1 MPLGLI
7 ALALGGFGIGLTEF
21 VIMGLLPEVAADFQV
36 SEAVAG
42 WLISGYALAVVVGA
56 LLLTAAVTR
65 FERKPVLAVLM
76 VLFIAGNLVSAIAP
90 DYLLMMIGRIIAAL
104 AHGAFFGIGAVV
116 AASLVAPTKKAAA
129 IAIMFT
135 GLTAANV
142 LGVPFGTMLGQA
154 AGWRSTFWAIT
165 AIGVLALVGILALVP
180 KTGSGEAAGSASGGL
195 RGELR
200 AFRSGQVWLSILV
213 TILGYGGMFG
223 AFTYIAFTL
232 REVTGFSAATVP
244 WLLILFGVGLFIG
257 NTVGG
262 KAADRNVDRT
272 LLVALSALVVVLVVF
287 ALTAGNQPMTIA
299 SMVLLGGFGFATVP
313 GLQMRVMKYA
323 TTAPTLASGANIGA
337 FNVGNALGAWMGGV
351 TITAGLG
358 YTSPIW
364 AGAGITLLG
373 LAVMVF
379 AAAAARRHDGG
390 RDGGQGGHA
399 WPDGAQ
405 AGGQPE
411 SGAVVAASTAARR

>member
-1 MPLGLI
+1 MPIGLI

-21 VIMGLLPEVAADFQV
+21 VIMGLLPEVAADFRV
-36 SEAVAG
+36 SEAAAG

-90 DYLLMMIGRIIAAL
+90 DYWLMMVGRIIAAL

-116 AASLVAPTKKAAA
+116 AASMVAPNKRAGA

-154 AGWRSTFWAIT
+154 SGWRSTFWAIT
-165 AIGVLALVGILALVP
+165 AIGVLALAGILALVP
-180 KTGSGEAAGSASGGL
+180 KAGADDASPGAASGGL

-232 REVTGFSAATVP
+232 TEVTGFAASTVP

-257 NTVGG
+257 NTAGG
-262 KAADRNVDRT
+262 RAADRNVDRT

-287 ALTAGNQPMTIA
+287 ALTAVSQPVTIA

-379 AAAAARRHDGG
+379 AAAAAKRHDGG
-390 RDGGQGGHA
+390 HDA
-399 WPDGAQ
+399 A
-405 AGGQPE
+405 
-411 SGAVVAASTAARR
+411 GAVGPDSQREGAELQRA

>member
-1 MPLGLI
+1 MPIGLI

-21 VIMGLLPEVAADFQV
+21 VIMGLLPEIAADFQV
-36 SEAVAG
+36 SEATAG

-65 FERKPVLAVLM
+65 FERKPVLAVLL
-76 VLFIAGNLVSAIAP
+76 VLFIAGNLISAIAP
-90 DYLLMMIGRIIAAL
+90 GYGMMMVGRIIAAL

-116 AASLVAPTKKAAA
+116 AADMVAPTKKAGA

-165 AIGVLALVGILALVP
+165 VIGVIALAGILTLVP
-180 KTGSGEAAGSASGGL
+180 KTGHGDTTPGTL
-195 RGELR
+195 RSELR

-232 REVTGFSAATVP
+232 TEVSGFAATTVP
-244 WLLILFGVGLFIG
+244 WLLIVFGVGLFIG
-257 NTVGG
+257 NTLGG

-272 LLVALSALVVVLVVF
+272 LMVVLAVLVVVLVGF
-287 ALTAGNQPMTIA
+287 ALAAGNQVLTVA
-299 SMVLLGGFGFATVP
+299 SIVLMGGFGFATVP

-323 TTAPTLASGANIGA
+323 SSAPTLASGANIGA
-337 FNVGNALGAWMGGV
+337 FNVGNALGAWLGGV

-364 AGAGITLLG
+364 AGAAITLLG
-373 LAVMVF
+373 LGVMII
-379 AAAAARRHDGG
+379 AAARAKRTAAQQVPPGG
-390 RDGGQGGHA
+390 
-399 WPDGAQ
+399 P
-405 AGGQPE
+405 
-411 SGAVVAASTAARR
+411 VAAEPVTVLS

>member
-1 MPLGLI
+1 MPVGLI

-21 VIMGLLPEVAADFQV
+21 VIMGLLPQVAADFRV
-36 SEAVAG
+36 TEATAG

-56 LLLTAAVTR
+56 LGLTAAVTR

-76 VLFIAGNLVSAIAP
+76 VLFIAGNLVSALAP
-90 DYLLMMIGRIIAAL
+90 DYSIMMAGRIIAAL
-104 AHGAFFGIGAVV
+104 SHGAFFGIGAVV
-116 AASLVAPTKKAAA
+116 AASMVAPTKKAGA

-165 AIGVLALVGILALVP
+165 VIGVLALAGILALVP
-180 KTGSGEAAGSASGGL
+180 RDRLRRVAAAAGGL

-232 REVTGFSAATVP
+232 TEVTGFSATTVP

-257 NTVGG
+257 NTLGG

-272 LLVALSALVVVLVVF
+272 LLVVLAVLVVVLVVF
-287 ALTAGNQPMTIA
+287 ALTAGNQPVTIA

-323 TTAPTLASGANIGA
+323 SSAPTLASGANIGA

-373 LAVMVF
+373 LAVMAF
-379 AAAAARRHDGG
+379 AAAAAKKHDADMPGTGG
-390 RDGGQGGHA
+390 STVPA
-399 WPDGAQ
+399 
-405 AGGQPE
+405 
-411 SGAVVAASTAARR
+411 VAAAETSTDLPATEAAAIAR

>member
-1 MPLGLI
+1 MPIGLI

-36 SEAVAG
+36 SEATAG

-65 FERKPVLAVLM
+65 FERKPVLAVLL
-76 VLFIAGNLVSAIAP
+76 VLFIAGNLISAIAP
-90 DYLLMMIGRIIAAL
+90 GYGMMMVGRIIAAL

-116 AASLVAPTKKAAA
+116 AADMVAPTKKAGA

-165 AIGVLALVGILALVP
+165 VIGVIALAGILTLVP
-180 KTGSGEAAGSASGGL
+180 KTGHGDTTPGTL
-195 RGELR
+195 RSELR

-213 TILGYGGMFG
+213 TILGYGGLFG

-232 REVTGFSAATVP
+232 TEVSGFAATTVP
-244 WLLILFGVGLFIG
+244 WLLIVFGVGLFIG
-257 NTVGG
+257 NTLGG

-272 LLVALSALVVVLVVF
+272 LMVVLAVLVVVLVGF
-287 ALTAGNQPMTIA
+287 ALTAGNQVLTVA
-299 SMVLLGGFGFATVP
+299 SIILMGGFGFATVP

-323 TTAPTLASGANIGA
+323 SSAPTLASGANIGA
-337 FNVGNALGAWMGGV
+337 FNVGNALGAWLGGV

-364 AGAGITLLG
+364 AGAAITLLG
-373 LAVMVF
+373 LGVMII
-379 AAAAARRHDGG
+379 AAARAKRTAAQQVPTGG
-390 RDGGQGGHA
+390 
-399 WPDGAQ
+399 P
-405 AGGQPE
+405 
-411 SGAVVAASTAARR
+411 VAAEPVTVLS

>member
-1 MPLGLI
+1 MPVGLI

-21 VIMGLLPEVAADFQV
+21 VIMGLLPQVAADFHV
-36 SEAVAG
+36 TEATAG

-56 LLLTAAVTR
+56 LGLTAAVTR

-76 VLFIAGNLVSAIAP
+76 VLFIAGNLVSALAP
-90 DYLLMMIGRIIAAL
+90 DYWMMMAGRIIAAL

-116 AASLVAPTKKAAA
+116 AASMVAPTKKAGA

-165 AIGVLALVGILALVP
+165 VIGVLALVGILALVP
-180 KTGSGEAAGSASGGL
+180 KTGSGAAAANSGGL

-232 REVTGFSAATVP
+232 TEVTGFSATTVP

-262 KAADRNVDRT
+262 KAADKNVDRT
-272 LLVALSALVVVLVVF
+272 LLVVLAILVVVLVVF
-287 ALTAGNQPMTIA
+287 ALTAGSQPVTIA

-323 TTAPTLASGANIGA
+323 ASAPTLASGANIGA

-373 LAVMVF
+373 LAVMAF
-379 AAAAARRHDGG
+379 AAAAAKKHDAD
-390 RDGGQGGHA
+390 RS
-399 WPDGAQ
+399 
-405 AGGQPE
+405 E
-411 SGAVVAASTAARR
+411 TSGSIVPAVAAAETSTDLPVTEAAAVAR

>member
-1 MPLGLI
+1 MPIGLI

-36 SEAVAG
+36 SEATAG

-65 FERKPVLAVLM
+65 FERKPVLAVLL
-76 VLFIAGNLVSAIAP
+76 VLFIAGNLISAIAP
-90 DYLLMMIGRIIAAL
+90 GYGMMMIGRIIAAL

-116 AASLVAPTKKAAA
+116 AADMVAPTKKAGA

-165 AIGVLALVGILALVP
+165 VIGVIALAGILTLVP
-180 KTGSGEAAGSASGGL
+180 KTGHGDTTPGTL
-195 RGELR
+195 RSELR

-232 REVTGFSAATVP
+232 TEVSGFAATTVP
-244 WLLILFGVGLFIG
+244 WLLIVFGVGLFIG
-257 NTVGG
+257 NTLGG

-272 LLVALSALVVVLVVF
+272 LMVVLAVLVVVLVGF
-287 ALTAGNQPMTIA
+287 ALAAGNQVLTVA
-299 SMVLLGGFGFATVP
+299 SIILMGGFGFATVP

-323 TTAPTLASGANIGA
+323 SSAPTLASGANIGA
-337 FNVGNALGAWMGGV
+337 FNVGNALGAWLGGV

-364 AGAGITLLG
+364 AGAAITLLG
-373 LAVMVF
+373 LGVMII
-379 AAAAARRHDGG
+379 AAARAKRTAAQQVPTGG
-390 RDGGQGGHA
+390 
-399 WPDGAQ
+399 P
-405 AGGQPE
+405 
-411 SGAVVAASTAARR
+411 VAAEPVTVLS

>member
-1 MPLGLI
+1 MPIGLI

-21 VIMGLLPEVAADFQV
+21 VIMGLLPEVAADFSV
-36 SEAVAG
+36 SEATAG

-65 FERKPVLAVLM
+65 FERKPVLAVLL
-76 VLFIAGNLVSAIAP
+76 VLFIGGNLISALAP
-90 DYLLMMIGRIIAAL
+90 DYSMMMVGRIVAAL

-116 AASLVAPTKKAAA
+116 AADMVAPTKKAGA

-165 AIGVLALVGILALVP
+165 GIGVLALVGILTLVP
-180 KTGSGEAAGSASGGL
+180 GTGRGDTAPGNL
-195 RGELR
+195 RSELR

-232 REVTGFSAATVP
+232 TEVTGFAASTVP

-272 LLVALSALVVVLVVF
+272 LLVVLAVLVVVLVGF
-287 ALTAGNQPMTIA
+287 ALTAGNQPLTIA
-299 SMVLLGGFGFATVP
+299 SIVLMGGFGFATVP
-313 GLQMRVMKYA
+313 GLQMRVMNYA
-323 TTAPTLASGANIGA
+323 HSAPTLASGANIGA
-337 FNVGNALGAWMGGV
+337 FNVGNALGAWLGGV

-364 AGAGITLLG
+364 AGVGITLLG
-373 LAVMVF
+373 LGVMAV
-379 AAAAARRHDGG
+379 AAASAKRHTAAGSASEAPASETSVPAAAEPVAAR
-390 RDGGQGGHA
+390 
-399 WPDGAQ
+399 
-405 AGGQPE
+405 
-411 SGAVVAASTAARR
+411 